1 MEENKVYITEENRS
15 KLLND
20 IKTVLSGV
28 RVDEARSI
36 LKSMFQYIENIG
48 NATKL

>member
-1 MEENKVYITEENRS
+1 MEEDKSKLTEESRS

-20 IKTVLSGV
+20 IKVILSGI
-28 RVDEARSI
+28 RIDEARSI
-36 LKSMFQYIENIG
+36 LKSMFQHIENVQ